1 MEREYIILKLDEKE
15 FDILKK
21 ALAKDIV
28 ELKFKKETETEEE
41 MLKRQ
46 NEILKKQKLLYAM
59 TFLER

>member
-1 MEREYIILKLDEKE
+1 MEQEFITLKLDKNE

-21 ALAKDIV
+21 ALAKDII
-28 ELKFKKETETEEE
+28 ELKFKKETESEEE
-41 MLKRQ
+41 IIIRQ

>member
-1 MEREYIILKLDEKE
+1 MEKEFITLKLDEKE

-41 MLKRQ
+41 IIKRQ

>member
-1 MEREYIILKLDEKE
+1 MEQEFITLKLDKNE

-28 ELKFKKETETEEE
+28 ELKFKKETESEEE
-41 MLKRQ
+41 IIKRQ